1 MRTKGKPEELERIRM
16 RAVKAVADGVPQ
28 KEVAKVLGVDP
39 TTVCKWFGKYLE
51 DPELLLAKPI
61 RGRPPRLKAGDL
73 VRLAELIRKGPC
85 AFGWENDLW
94 SCSRVAEI
102 IWREFGVKYH
112 PDHVFK
118 LLTAKMKFSFQRLE
132 KVARE
137 KDPEAVARWLKEEL
151 PDIKKKSRKRK
162 RPSS

>member
-1 MRTKGKPEELERIRM
+1 M
-16 RAVKAVADGVPQ
+16 KA
-28 KEVAKVLGVDP
+28 E
-39 TTVCKWFGKYLE
+39 
-51 DPELLLAKPI
+51 
-61 RGRPPRLKAGDL
+61 DL
-73 VRLAELIRKGPC
+73 VRLADLIRKGPC

-118 LLTAKMKFSFQRLE
+118 LLTAKMKFSFQRPE

-137 KDPEAVARWLKEEL
+137 KDPDAVARWLKEEL

-162 RPSS
+162 QPLS